1 MKQFKAESK
10 KLLDMMI
17 NSIYTHKE
25 IFLREL
31 ISNASDAIDKLYYR
45 SLTDST
51 VTLTRNDY
59 RIDLRVDKENRVLT
73 LSDNGCGM
81 TAEELEK
88 NLGTIAKSGSLDFK
102 KENKTGDDVSVIGQF
117 GVGFYSAFMVADR
130 IEVESRP
137 YGGDQAA
144 RWISSGA
151 DGYTV
156 EPCEKETH
164 GTVIRMHLKEDA
176 DGETYSEFLET
187 YRLENLIR
195 KYSDYIHYPI
205 TLEKTVSKKKE
216 DSDEYEQ
223 VTEVATVNSM
233 VPLWKKDEKDVTKE
247 EYNAFYRDKFGDW
260 EEPLRVFRVKVEGS
274 VTYTALLYIPS
285 HAPYGYYSRDF
296 EKGLQLYSSGVMIMD
311 KCADLLPDC
320 FSFISG
326 LVDSEDLSL
335 NISREMLQHDR
346 QLKAIAK
353 SLEKKIKNELAKLLE
368 NDREAYETFW
378 KAFGLQMKFGVYSDF
393 GLHKELLTDLL
404 LFTSSDEDKLVTL
417 AEFEASM
424 PAEQKSIYYACGET
438 ADKIRLLPR
447 TELLLDKGQK
457 VLFLTEDV
465 DEFALRTLD
474 NYKEKKFVNI
484 ATEELDLG
492 DENEESKRALEQKNE
507 TAKELLDY
515 LTESLPGVAAVRFT
529 DKLKTHPVCL
539 TSEGDITLEME
550 KVMAGMPTDQKV
562 KARLVLEING
572 EHPIADKLSA
582 LFESDKET
590 LKDYT
595 TILYTQARLIEGLPV
610 ENPTA
615 YSLLVTKYM
624 M

>member
-17 NSIYTHKE
+17 HSIYTHKE

-31 ISNASDAIDKLYYR
+31 ISNASDAMDKLYYR
-45 SLTDST
+45 SLTDPS
-51 VTLTRNDY
+51 VAMARSDY
-59 RIDLRVDKENRVLT
+59 RMELSADKETRVLT
-73 LSDNGCGM
+73 LKDNGCGM

-102 KENKTGDDVSVIGQF
+102 KEHQTGDDVSVIGQF

-137 YGGDQAA
+137 YGSDEST
-144 RWISSGA
+144 RWTSTGA
-151 DGYTV
+151 EGYTV
-156 EPCEKETH
+156 EPCDMTSH
-164 GTVIRMHLKEDA
+164 GTVIRMHLKEDSE
-176 DGETYSEFLET
+176 GETYSEFLES
-187 YRLENLIR
+187 YRLEALIR

-205 TLEKTVSKKKE
+205 LLEKTVYKKKE
-216 DSDEYEQ
+216 DSDETEA
-223 VTEVATVNSM
+223 VTETVTVNSM
-233 VPLWKKDEKDVTKE
+233 IPLWKKDEKDVTEE
-247 EYNAFYRDKFGDW
+247 EYEAFYRDKCGDW
-260 EEPLRVFRVKVEGS
+260 EKPLRHFRVKVEGS
-274 VTYTALLYIPS
+274 VSYTALLYLPS
-285 HAPYGYYSRDF
+285 HAPYGYYSREF

-320 FSFISG
+320 FSFVTG

-353 SLEKKIKNELAKLLE
+353 SLEKKIKNELLKLLE
-368 NDREAYETFW
+368 SDREAYETFW
-378 KAFGLQMKFGVYSDF
+378 KAFGLQMKFGMYSDY
-393 GLHKELLTDLL
+393 GLHKDLLTDLL
-404 LFTSSDEDKLVTL
+404 LFSTSDGKLETL
-417 AEFEASM
+417 SEVESTM
-424 PAEQKSIYYACGET
+424 PSSQKAIYYACGET
-438 ADKIRLLPR
+438 EDKIRRLPR

-474 NYKEKKFVNI
+474 SYKEKKFVNI

-492 DENEESKRALEQKNE
+492 EENEESKKALNEKNE
-507 TAKELLDY
+507 QSKGLLTF
-515 LTESLPGVAAVRFT
+515 LTEALPEVSAVRFT

-550 KVMAGMPTDQKV
+550 KVMASMPTDQKI
-562 KARLVLEING
+562 KAKAVLEINLS
-572 EHPIADKLSA
+572 HPMSDKLQA
-582 LFESDKET
+582 LFEQDKDV
-590 LKDYT
+590 LKDYAS
-595 TILYTQARLIEGLPV
+595 ILYTQARLMEGLPV
-610 ENPTA
+610 EDPTA

-624 M
+624 V